1 MSDMLKD
8 IYSDAGLP
16 GKFFEGAT
24 PTTLWRAQSR
34 QDFKKQVFVMQPHPG
49 YVKKDK
55 DTGKVLKTRLADV
68 EIVERHGKQ
77 IVKGCRC
84 VKGDYRGISV
94 FDTKVTWL
102 GPNWINY
109 EIPEGTEIPENLA
122 VTKDHYI
129 KAHKATHYT
138 LAPKDDMPLEL
149 FLASLKVVAD
159 KAIKR

>member
-1 MSDMLKD
+1 MSDALKD
-8 IYSDAGLP
+8 IYALAGRP
-16 GKFFEGAT
+16 GEFFEGAT
-24 PTTLWRAQSR
+24 PVTLWRAQSR
-34 QDFKKQVFVMQPHPG
+34 QDFKKEVFLMQPHPG

-55 DTGKVLKTRLADV
+55 ITGEVIKERLPDV
-68 EIVERHGKQ
+68 QIIERDGKK

-84 VKGDYRGISV
+84 VRGDYRGISV
-94 FDTKVTWL
+94 FDVMVTWL
-102 GPNWINY
+102 GPSWMNY
-109 EIPEGTEIPENLA
+109 EIPEGTAIPENLA

-149 FLASLKVVAD
+149 FLASLKVVAE